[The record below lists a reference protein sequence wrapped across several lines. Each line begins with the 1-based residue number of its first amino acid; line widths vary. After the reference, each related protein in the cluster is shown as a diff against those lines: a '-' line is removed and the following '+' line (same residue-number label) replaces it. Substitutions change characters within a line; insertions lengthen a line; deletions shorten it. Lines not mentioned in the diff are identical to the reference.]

1 VAKEP
6 RYAAK
11 EEKMASTGLT
21 VAFIPNDK
29 GNPPGQLADA
39 ELHSPTWLPAAGARA
54 VSLLGRRVATLHE
67 VGRLEKPTTS
77 PVRFLTLQR

>member
-39 ELHSPTWLPAAGARA
+39 ELHSPTWLPRRRRASGKPAGKK
-54 VSLLGRRVATLHE
+54 VATLHE